1 MEHNI
6 CGQMV
11 SALFHSPPPSTKPGH
26 IRFWPFLL
34 SYFSLPRSFFLC
46 FPPPVSLRSI
56 VRAATRSK
64 KARGTLYVE
73 CSCLLPT
80 PKISQDSSNHPVH
93 PSATC
98 TVVLSFADNHL
109 WSRRVSL
116 FIYIFAYCRISDT
129 TWISGDAV
137 INFIISL
144 TIPIILVN
152 FCISMEVKCRYD
164 ETQLENGFFFIRNFY
179 NVWRLLHYSRGHLY
193 VFVYL

>member
-1 MEHNI
+1 MSVKGGEGGSRLPTSSANRTDSRFLVSNERFFLMVCVQYPWNI
-6 CGQMV
+6 TYAGRWFLP
-11 SALFHSPPPSTKPGH
+11 SSIPPPPSTKPGH

-56 VRAATRSK
+56 VRAATRSE

-109 WSRRVSL
+109 
-116 FIYIFAYCRISDT
+116 
-129 TWISGDAV
+129 
-137 INFIISL
+137 
-144 TIPIILVN
+144 
-152 FCISMEVKCRYD
+152 
-164 ETQLENGFFFIRNFY
+164 
-179 NVWRLLHYSRGHLY
+179 
-193 VFVYL
+193 